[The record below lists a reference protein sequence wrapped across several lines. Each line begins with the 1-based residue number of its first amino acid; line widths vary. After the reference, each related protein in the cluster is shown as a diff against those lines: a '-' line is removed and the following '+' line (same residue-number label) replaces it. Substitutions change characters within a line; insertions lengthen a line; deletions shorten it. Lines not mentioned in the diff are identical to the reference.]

1 MESECM
7 WNRMTRLG
15 RDSRDGPRIMN
26 VIEATDLYTHNKY
39 TY

>member
-1 MESECM
+1 MGSEGM
-7 WNRMTRLG
+7 WDRMTRLG
-15 RDSRDGPRIMN
+15 RDSRDGQHIMN